1 MNILLLWRTNTEEE
15 NTSQKLRFKNI
26 DGTQSYFSEEINVYL
41 TINDIDD
48 SFAAVTLDTARSRVK
63 YKSIITRKEKNKMR
77 QYFSKIL
84 N

>member
-1 MNILLLWRTNTEEE
+1 MNWWIRNTR
-15 NTSQKLRFKNI
+15 K
-26 DGTQSYFSEEINVYL
+26 VYW

-48 SFAAVTLDTARSRVK
+48 SFVAVTLDTARSRVK